1 MKKEESKTKYNTWN
15 LQNKITPKLKGE
27 NFEGQKEGGQ
37 RLKKKKLGYNKNL
50 SPILFGDP
58 TPRG

>member
-37 RLKKKKLGYNKNL
+37 RLKKKKIRL
-50 SPILFGDP
+50 
-58 TPRG
+58 